1 LRWGTPD
8 TNGPSYFNAF
18 SPSRVTFV
26 NPLGYVGKAVSS
38 YTNISSGPTLYSP
51 NTEVKE
57 AWNNGWTGAG
67 KNILLVDG
75 YTGAGTDFRHGVTT
89 MMITDLI
96 AIGSN
101 KYALDYGNSGTSP
114 TGTLLNIDGN
124 AVTTATSMHV
134 VNASF
139 GTVYGSNGK
148 NPSLSADRSFMFTA
162 TANSR
167 ATWTNVFNG
176 TTSIANLNISD
187 AVITKAAGND
197 STDSQYEHHVAS
209 FAADSIILP
218 RLLIVG
224 ATTGDGTTSSKTTLA
239 SYSNKAG
246 SNTTISDRFLVANGK
261 SPYDTGDV
269 GINGYTASA
278 GEGTSYAAPR
288 VAGYAAILRHKFSNL
303 NGEKSAS
310 ILLDTARYD
319 TLTCHPNCDST
330 IYGKGEASLSRALA
344 PVGRL
349 R

>member
-1 LRWGTPD
+1 MKD
-8 TNGPSYFNAF
+8 
-18 SPSRVTFV
+18 
-26 NPLGYVGKAVSS
+26 
-38 YTNISSGPTLYSP
+38 
-51 NTEVKE
+51 
-57 AWNNGWTGAG
+57 AWSNGWTGLG

-75 YTGAGTDFRHGVTT
+75 YTGSGTDFHHGVTT

-101 KYALDYGNSGTSP
+101 KYALDSGNSGTSP
-114 TGTLLNIDGN
+114 TGTLRNIDGN
-124 AVTTATSMHV
+124 VVASSTSMHV

-139 GTVYGSNGK
+139 GTVYGGNGK
-148 NPSLSADRSFMFTA
+148 DPSLSADRSFMFSA

-176 TTSIANLNISD
+176 TTSVANLNVSD
-187 AVITKAAGND
+187 AVIVKAAGND
-197 STDSQYEHHVAS
+197 STDSQYEYHVAS
-209 FAADSIILP
+209 YAADSNILP
-218 RLLIVG
+218 RLLVVG
-224 ATTGDGTTSSKTTLA
+224 ATVGDGTSSSKTSLA
-239 SYSNKAG
+239 TYSNKAG

-269 GINGYTASA
+269 GINGYTASY

-303 NGEKSAS
+303 NAEKSAS

-319 TLTCHPNCDST
+319 TLTCHPNCDPA